1 MSGTSDLSLADIAK
15 AAALAAKL
23 ERKVDDLLAPLET
36 EMRIMRWAPDFR
48 VIMWEAVGH
57 KALERAKRDS
67 GT

>member
-1 MSGTSDLSLADIAK
+1 MTPD
-15 AAALAAKL
+15 AAAELAKVEELAAKL
-23 ERKVDDLLAPLET
+23 VRKVDELLAPLET

-57 KALERAKRDS
+57 KALERARRDS